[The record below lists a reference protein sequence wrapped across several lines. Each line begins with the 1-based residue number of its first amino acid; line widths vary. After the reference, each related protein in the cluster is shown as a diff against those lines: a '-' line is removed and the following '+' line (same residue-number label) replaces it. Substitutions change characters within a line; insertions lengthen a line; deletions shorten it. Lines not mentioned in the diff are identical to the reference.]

1 MVLLLTL
8 KTSSHVESIP
18 YLVCVRIVKT
28 TYGDNIVATSKFT
41 EEEDNFIVSSYNKG
55 ITTKVIAAKLG
66 KSKSSICGRLY
77 RLREKATA
85 LKETSTP
92 LMSSE
97 KPTVEPVIKPL
108 AKDPS
113 VPRLFS
119 FEGESSRGAKGCIM
133 WSEISC

>member
-1 MVLLLTL
+1 M
-8 KTSSHVESIP
+8 
-18 YLVCVRIVKT
+18 
-28 TYGDNIVATSKFT
+28 ATSKFT

-55 ITTKVIAAKLG
+55 IKTKVIAAKLG

-85 LKETSTP
+85 LKETS
-92 LMSSE
+92 MSSE
-97 KPTVEPVIKPL
+97 KPTVVPVIKPL

>member
-1 MVLLLTL
+1 MA
-8 KTSSHVESIP
+8 
-18 YLVCVRIVKT
+18 
-28 TYGDNIVATSKFT
+28 NSKFT
-41 EEEDNFIVSSYNKG
+41 EEEDNFIISSYNKG

-66 KSKSSICGRLY
+66 KSKSAICGRLY

-85 LKETSTP
+85 LKQ
-92 LMSSE
+92 E
-97 KPTVEPVIKPL
+97 KPTIEPVIKPL

-119 FEGESSRGAKGCIM
+119 FEEESSRGAKGCIM

>member
-1 MVLLLTL
+1 MPFTL
-8 KTSSHVESIP
+8 KMSSPVGNTL
-18 YLVCVRIVKT
+18 YLVCARLVKT
-28 TYGDNIVATSKFT
+28 TYGDRLMANSKFT
-41 EEEDNFIVSSYNKG
+41 EEEDNFIISSYNKG

-66 KSKSSICGRLY
+66 KSKSAICGRLY

-85 LKETSTP
+85 LKQER
-92 LMSSE
+92 
-97 KPTVEPVIKPL
+97 PTVVPVIKPL

-119 FEGESSRGAKGCIM
+119 FEEESSRGAKGCIM

>member
-1 MVLLLTL
+1 MA
-8 KTSSHVESIP
+8 
-18 YLVCVRIVKT
+18 
-28 TYGDNIVATSKFT
+28 NSKFT

-77 RLREKATA
+77 RLREKATE
-85 LKETSTP
+85 LKQ
-92 LMSSE
+92 E

-119 FEGESSRGAKGCIM
+119 FERESSRGAKGCIM

>member
-1 MVLLLTL
+1 MVLLLIL
-8 KTSSHVESIP
+8 KTSSRVESIP

-55 ITTKVIAAKLG
+55 IKTKVIAAKLG

-85 LKETSTP
+85 LKETS
-92 LMSSE
+92 MSSE
-97 KPTVEPVIKPL
+97 KPTVVPVIKPL

>member
-1 MVLLLTL
+1 MPFTL

-28 TYGDNIVATSKFT
+28 TYGDRLMANSKFT
-41 EEEDNFIVSSYNKG
+41 EEEDNFIISSYNKG

-85 LKETSTP
+85 LKQER
-92 LMSSE
+92 
-97 KPTVEPVIKPL
+97 PTIEDVNIVDVVPVIKPL

-119 FEGESSRGAKGCIM
+119 FEEESSRGAKGCIM

>member
-1 MVLLLTL
+1 M
-8 KTSSHVESIP
+8 
-18 YLVCVRIVKT
+18 
-28 TYGDNIVATSKFT
+28 ATSKFT

-85 LKETSTP
+85 LKETS
-92 LMSSE
+92 SSE
-97 KPTVEPVIKPL
+97 KPTVEDVNTVDVVPVIKPL

>member
-1 MVLLLTL
+1 M
-8 KTSSHVESIP
+8 
-18 YLVCVRIVKT
+18 
-28 TYGDNIVATSKFT
+28 ATSKFT

-85 LKETSTP
+85 LKETS
-92 LMSSE
+92 E

>member
-1 MVLLLTL
+1 M
-8 KTSSHVESIP
+8 
-18 YLVCVRIVKT
+18 
-28 TYGDNIVATSKFT
+28 ATSKFT

-85 LKETSTP
+85 LKR
-92 LMSSE
+92 E

>member
-1 MVLLLTL
+1 M
-8 KTSSHVESIP
+8 
-18 YLVCVRIVKT
+18 
-28 TYGDNIVATSKFT
+28 ATSKFT

-85 LKETSTP
+85 LKE
-92 LMSSE
+92 MSE